1 MAVTDISDVRKKR
14 KAKKIKRTLKKLL
27 IFLFAAFLVLL
38 VFLSKNR
45 WYPYLDGILSKIP
58 SSENTGEL
66 ATGNFP
72 IEISGENSYQLKVME
87 NNIAVLNDSRLNI
100 YTEEGKQLL
109 SVQHDYA
116 NPIISV
122 SPKKALIYDLG
133 GKSFSLYSKYDKIY
147 QKTDDNTILFAK
159 LSSNDYAAV
168 VTKSE
173 KYLALLTVYNSK
185 GESVFVYK
193 SYDSRIIDVTFNRDN
208 SGCIITTIGANG
220 GELVSQLLYYKF
232 DETDVIWQSDY
243 INTMAFSTRLYGENG
258 IILFGD
264 NKCAYFNSDGI
275 LTGSYDYDYSIVDFD
290 SSDTL
295 SGMLFNNS
303 ETRRSVLVLVDN
315 TENKTVEIVI
325 DEAAENIEIFG
336 DTAYVQTS
344 KKIYAY
350 SKTGEVISSVNLES
364 DYQNFCKTDNYIF
377 LMGYN
382 EINRIDYKQ

>member
-1 MAVTDISDVRKKR
+1 MAVTDISEVRKKR
-14 KAKKIKRTLKKLL
+14 KIKKIKRALKKLL
-27 IFLFAAFLVLL
+27 IFLLAAFLVLL

-58 SSENTGEL
+58 SAENTGEL
-66 ATGNFP
+66 AVGNFP
-72 IEISGENSYQLKVME
+72 IEISDENSYQLKIME
-87 NNIAVLNDSRLNI
+87 NNIAVLNDSCLNI
-100 YTEEGKQLL
+100 YTDEGKQLL

-116 NPIISV
+116 KPIIEAS
-122 SPKKALIYDLG
+122 SKRALIYDLG
-133 GKSFSLYSKYDKIY
+133 GKCFSLYSKYDKIY
-147 QKTDDNTILFAK
+147 EKTDDNTILFAK

-208 SGCIITTIGANG
+208 NGCIITTIGAKG

-232 DETDVIWQSDY
+232 DETDMIWQSDY
-243 INTMAFSTRLYGENG
+243 INTMAFSTRLYGESG

-264 NKCAYFNSDGI
+264 NKCGYFDNNGK
-275 LTGSYDYDYSIVDFD
+275 LTASYDYDYSIVDFD

-295 SGMLFNNS
+295 SGMLFNNE
-303 ETRRSVLVLVDN
+303 ETRKSVLVLMDN
-315 TENKTVEIVI
+315 IENKPIETVI
-325 DEAAENIEIFG
+325 DGTAENIDIFG
-336 DTAYVQTS
+336 DIAYVQTS

-350 SKTGEVISSVNLES
+350 SKMGEIVSSVDLES

-382 EINRIDYKQ
+382 EINRIDYK